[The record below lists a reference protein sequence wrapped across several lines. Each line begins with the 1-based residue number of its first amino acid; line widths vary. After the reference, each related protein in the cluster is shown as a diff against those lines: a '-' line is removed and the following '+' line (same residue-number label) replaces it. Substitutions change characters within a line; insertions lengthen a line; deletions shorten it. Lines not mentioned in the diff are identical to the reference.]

1 MNGKRL
7 LFFVVLGMGVLL
19 VLTACRNGAAG
30 SGDTAVS
37 PTITVPTTTAPAEAA
52 VATSVPELPETANS
66 AAAAVPEPTATPL
79 PPKKLTICLAQEPV
93 SLFPYSDASL
103 AAVAVR
109 HAIYEN
115 LYTTPG
121 YEVQPVGLAAIP
133 TLENGGIQVTE
144 TAVNAG
150 DTVIDAQGAVVTL
163 KKGVELIAANG
174 ERVTF
179 DGETAVPMPQLTIE
193 YTFQPMQWSDGT
205 PVTAADSV
213 FSFQAAADPSAQLGR
228 AKVNRTASYVDVD
241 EHSVRWT
248 GLPGF
253 IDVNVMDYVWPP
265 LPMHQLGQAAL
276 SALSTTPEAQRMP
289 LSNGPFVIDE
299 WLPGE
304 HITLTPNPYYYRSD
318 EGLPRLDEVVFRFLP
333 ADYDRTNPLAQPMWQ
348 DGTCDVLTQDVFYV
362 ESLPA
367 LENVGDAVVQSVPG
381 PVFEQ
386 VAFGVDSYGVYGD
399 GRERPDWFET
409 AAVRQ
414 ALTMCT
420 NRQAMVDTL
429 LNGRSFVVDSYVP
442 DNHPL
447 YPDNLT
453 VWPYDPARGRQML
466 DEAGYLDSDG
476 DGIREDPL
484 SGRPFRV
491 SLLVD
496 NGNTV
501 RRPAAEEIQQDLA
514 ECGVDVEVLVV
525 NPVELYADGP
535 AGTVFGRS
543 FDMAQF
549 AWLSGVTPPCHL
561 WLGRNITG
569 PREEGFGGWGNIN
582 PTGWQNEAFDVACE
596 TAVSALTD
604 GETAA
609 ANHQTAMRIFAEE
622 LPVMPLFAYP
632 KVTVARPHVQNLLL
646 DSGQLSEL
654 WNLAAMDIER

>member
-1 MNGKRL
+1 MNRKNF
-7 LFFVVLGMGVLL
+7 LFCVVLGMGLLL
-19 VLTACRNGAAG
+19 VLAACRDG
-30 SGDTAVS
+30 SADSGSTAVS
-37 PTITVPTTTAPAEAA
+37 PTVTASAAEASTETAVGTAVPTVESI
-52 VATSVPELPETANS
+52 ATLT
-66 AAAAVPEPTATPL
+66 AVPEPTATPY
-79 PPKKLTICLAQEPV
+79 PPKKLIVCLAQEPA
-93 SLFPYSDASL
+93 SLYPYSDASL
-103 AAVAVR
+103 AATAVR

-115 LYTTPG
+115 LYTTLG
-121 YEVQPVGLAAIP
+121 YDMQPVGLVAIP
-133 TLENGGIQVTE
+133 TLENGGIQVAE
-144 TAVNAG
+144 TAVNTG
-150 DTVIDAQGAVVTL
+150 DTIVDAQGAVVTL
-163 KKGVELIAANG
+163 KKGVELVNAAG

-179 DGETAVPMPQLTIE
+179 DGETAVTMPQLIVE

-248 GLPGF
+248 GVPGF
-253 IDVNVMDYVWPP
+253 VDVSVMDYVWPP
-265 LPMHQLGQAAL
+265 LPLHQLRQ
-276 SALSTTPEAQRMP
+276 SALSVLSTMPEVQRMP
-289 LSNGPFVIDE
+289 LSNGPFIIDE

-304 HITLTPNPYYYRSD
+304 QITLTPNPYYYRAD

-348 DGTCDVLTQDVFYV
+348 DGTCDLLTQDIFYV
-362 ESLPA
+362 ESLPS
-367 LENVGDAVVQSVPG
+367 LENVTDAVVQSVPG

-386 VAFGVDSYGVYGD
+386 VTFGVNSYGVYGD
-399 GRERPDWFET
+399 GRERPDWFDMV
-409 AAVRQ
+409 AVRQ

-429 LNGRSFVVDSYVP
+429 LYGRSFVMDSYVP

-447 YPDNLT
+447 YPGDLVT
-453 VWPYDPARGRQML
+453 WPYDPAAGRQML

-476 DGIREDPL
+476 DGVREDPV

-501 RRPAAEEIQQDLA
+501 RRPAAEQIQQDLA
-514 ECGVDVEVLVV
+514 GCGVAVEVLVV

-582 PTGWQNEAFDVACE
+582 PTGWQNEAFDAACE
-596 TAVSALTD
+596 TAVSTLSD
-604 GETAA
+604 GETAVT
-609 ANHQTAMRIFAEE
+609 NHQAAMRIFAEE
-622 LPVMPLFAYP
+622 LPAMPLFAYP
-632 KVTVARPHVQNLLL
+632 KVAVARPYVQNLLL
-646 DSGQLSEL
+646 DSAQLSEL
-654 WNLAAMDIER
+654 WNLAAMDIEQ